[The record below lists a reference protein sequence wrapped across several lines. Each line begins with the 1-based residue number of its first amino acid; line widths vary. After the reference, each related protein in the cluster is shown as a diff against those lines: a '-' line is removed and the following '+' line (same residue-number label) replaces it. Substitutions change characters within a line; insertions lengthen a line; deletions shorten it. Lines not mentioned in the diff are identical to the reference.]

1 LLGAPES
8 QAQPGVPRDV
18 RAFASPSRQALNPP
32 LFSSCRVRQGRE
44 RRANV
49 IDDALDKIEIVA
61 FAHDPDDWFGARRAD
76 DKAAAFA
83 KLLTAILDGARDTRV
98 HQRLS
103 GLESH
108 IPQDLRHRIES
119 TADLAHRFILLLD
132 NRQELQGGNE
142 SVAGRAMIQ
151 EDNVA
156 GLLAAEIKPFLSHV
170 FEYIA
175 IADGGA
181 RKRKPES
188 FEIAFEAEVRH
199 ERRDNAWPR

>member
-1 LLGAPES
+1 
-8 QAQPGVPRDV
+8 VPRDV
-18 RAFASPSRQALNPP
+18 RAIASPSRQALNPP

-119 TADLAHRFILLLD
+119 TADLALGGCGDRVDSLRLLECIHVSLRNFID
-132 NRQELQGGNE
+132 TIFWG
-142 SVAGRAMIQ
+142 
-151 EDNVA
+151 
-156 GLLAAEIKPFLSHV
+156 EIV
-170 FEYIA
+170 E
-175 IADGGA
+175 
-181 RKRKPES
+181 
-188 FEIAFEAEVRH
+188 
-199 ERRDNAWPR
+199 